1 MKSSSHVEEETIS
14 LSRVIKSPFTQTEEA
29 KRIIGLKPLAGAL
42 QYFNDSVIESEDS
55 EEKTIDVR
63 QVEADAEEII
73 RNAEKEA
80 ISILRD
86 AENKLQEI
94 MHQIEIEKQ
103 NWEIEKDHWIESAKQ
118 DGYADGFESGK
129 QDGINEFKTLIDTAK
144 DTIRLSKQDYLK
156 NVEQSETTILH
167 LGLKAAEKIIGF
179 TLELNEDVFLNLVK
193 KVIKEVKDHQDVQI
207 HVHPKYYSLLLSQK
221 EEIKAYF
228 NNPTTQ
234 IYIFP
239 DDELNET
246 DCIIES
252 SFGRIDAGID
262 SQLNELKLKLLQIL
276 EGEMEDENC

>member
-1 MKSSSHVEEETIS
+1 MSK
-14 LSRVIKSPFTQTEEA
+14 VIKSPYTQTEDGN
-29 KRIIGLKPLAGAL
+29 KRVIKLKPFTGELP
-42 QYFNDSVIESEDS
+42 YFADRYNESE
-55 EEKTIDVR
+55 ETQEKTIDLR
-63 QVEADAEEII
+63 QVEAEAEEII

-80 ISILRD
+80 ILILRD

-94 MHQIEIEKQ
+94 IHQVEVEKQ
-103 NWEIEKDHWIESAKQ
+103 NWNSEKEHWIETAKQ
-118 DGYADGFESGK
+118 DGYADGLEVGR
-129 QDGINEFKTLIDTAK
+129 QDGVHEFKTLIDTAK
-144 DTIRLSKQDYLK
+144 DNVILSKQDYLK
-156 NVEQSETTILH
+156 NVEQSEATILH

-193 KVIKEVKDHQDVQI
+193 QVIKEVKDHQDILI
-207 HVHPKYYSLLLSQK
+207 HVHPKYYGLLISQK

-234 IYIFP
+234 IYVFP
-239 DDELNET
+239 DDELRET

-252 SFGRIDAGID
+252 SFGRIDASID

>member
-1 MKSSSHVEEETIS
+1 MEEETIS

-42 QYFNDSVIESEDS
+42 QYFNDSVNESEDS

-129 QDGINEFKTLIDTAK
+129 QDGINEFKTLIDTAQ

>member
-1 MKSSSHVEEETIS
+1 M
-14 LSRVIKSPFTQTEEA
+14 SRVIKSPYTQTEEGK
-29 KRIIGLKPLAGAL
+29 KRIIQLKPLSGAL
-42 QYFNDSVIESEDS
+42 PYLDDSYYESE
-55 EEKTIDVR
+55 EVQEKTVDSK
-63 QVEADAEEII
+63 QVEAEAEEII

-94 MHQIEIEKQ
+94 IHQIEVEKQ
-103 NWEIEKDHWIESAKQ
+103 NWVIEKDHWIEGAKQ
-118 DGYADGFESGK
+118 DGYAVGFESGK
-129 QDGINEFKTLIDTAK
+129 QDGFNEFKTLINTAQDTVK
-144 DTIRLSKQDYLK
+144 LSKQDYLK

-179 TLELNEDVFLNLVK
+179 TMELNEDVFLNLVK
-193 KVIKEVKDHQDVQI
+193 QVIKEVKDHQDVQI
-207 HVHPKYYSLLLSQK
+207 HVHPQYYSLLISQK

-252 SFGRIDAGID
+252 SFGRIDASID

>member
-1 MKSSSHVEEETIS
+1 M
-14 LSRVIKSPFTQTEEA
+14 SRVIKSPYTQTEEGK
-29 KRIIGLKPLAGAL
+29 KRVIQLKPLGGEL
-42 QYFNDSVIESEDS
+42 QYFDDRYNLSEEA
-55 EEKTIDVR
+55 EEKTVDLR
-63 QVEADAEEII
+63 EVEAKADEII

-94 MHQIEIEKQ
+94 MHQIEVEKQ
-103 NWEIEKDHWIESAKQ
+103 NWDIEKEHWIETAKQ
-118 DGYADGFESGK
+118 DGYTKGFEVGR
-129 QDGINEFKTLIDTAK
+129 QDGVHEFKTLINTAK
-144 DTIRLSKQDYLK
+144 ETVLLSKQDYLK
-156 NVEQSETTILH
+156 NVEQSEATVLH

-179 TLELNEDVFLNLVK
+179 TLELNEDIFLNLVK
-193 KVIKEVKDHQDVQI
+193 QVVKEVKDHQDVQI

-228 NNPTTQ
+228 NNPTTE

-239 DDELNET
+239 DDDLKET

-252 SFGRIDAGID
+252 SFGRIDASID